1 MFSFASFFS
10 VFLWRGNFRFP
21 GGLRH
26 GEFGKTAVYC
36 DPPVSEHGLG
46 IGTVGIKTTG
56 NVNFHP

>member
-1 MFSFASFFS
+1 MFPSSFVS
-10 VFLWRGNFRFP
+10 VLLWRGNFRFP

-26 GEFGKTAVYC
+26 GGFGKTAVYC

-46 IGTVGIKTTG
+46 VGTVGIKMTG